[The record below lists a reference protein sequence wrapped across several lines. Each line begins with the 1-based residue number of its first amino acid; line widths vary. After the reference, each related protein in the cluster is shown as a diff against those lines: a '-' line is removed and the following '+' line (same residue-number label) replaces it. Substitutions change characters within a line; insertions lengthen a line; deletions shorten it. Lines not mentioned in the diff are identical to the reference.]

1 MLTIST
7 TYDCKYQVKGMTEYK
22 FAKKKLFNTQRG
34 KEIKK
39 VLNGYTIGYN
49 LRGKFYSMQRIKTM
63 IEPVEKNICP
73 F

>member
-1 MLTIST
+1 MTTISV
-7 TYDCKYQVKGMTEYK
+7 TYDCKYQVKGMPEYK

-49 LRGKFYSMQRIKTM
+49 LRGKFYSMQKIKAM
-63 IEPVEKNICP
+63 IEPIEKNICP

>member
-7 TYDCKYQVKGMTEYK
+7 TYDCK
-22 FAKKKLFNTQRG
+22 QRG